1 MQSYTSSSD
10 RLSFTLLFSIIIHAA
25 ILLGVGFN
33 VFSPPQNPPKT
44 SLDITLVKQ
53 QTDEIPEKA
62 DYLAQA
68 NKEGGGEDEQKS
80 PDPAPET
87 PTTKAQQTA
96 NKSRPQ
102 QASQA
107 MPQPVKPVSKPTKV
121 ITQQKA
127 PRKVSSQTKP
137 TIKPEPV
144 ADITPTVK
152 PRISAT
158 ELMSQ
163 TRQEISML
171 EQTRDMS
178 AKAMSKKTK
187 KKRISSS
194 TREYAAAA
202 YLEAWR
208 KKVERIGNLN
218 YPNEAKRKG
227 LNGSLILSVDINPD
241 GSVSPNGIVVSRSSG
256 HKILDDAAV
265 KIVRLAAPYAPIPDN
280 VLKNNDV
287 ITIVRTWKF
296 ETDNGLFAR

>member
-1 MQSYTSSSD
+1 MQSYTTSGD
-10 RLSFTLLFSIIIHAA
+10 RLSFTLLFSIIIHAV

-44 SLDITLVKQ
+44 SIDITLVKQ
-53 QTDEIPEKA
+53 QTDEVPEQA

-68 NKEGGGEDEQKS
+68 NKEGGGEDEKKS
-80 PDPAPET
+80 PDPAHET
-87 PTTKAQQTA
+87 PTTKAQQTT
-96 NKSRPQ
+96 NKSRLQ

-107 MPQPVKPVSKPTKV
+107 MPQPVKPVSKPTNV

-127 PRKVSSQTKP
+127 ERKVSSQTKP
-137 TIKPEPV
+137 TTTPKPV
-144 ADITPTVK
+144 ADITPTAK
-152 PRISAT
+152 PHISAT

-171 EQTRDMS
+171 EQTRDLS
-178 AKAMSKKTK
+178 ASAMSKKTK
-187 KKRISSS
+187 KRRISSS

-218 YPNEAKRKG
+218 YPNEAKRMG
-227 LNGSLILSVDINPD
+227 LNGSLLLSVDINPD

-256 HKILDDAAV
+256 HKVLDDAAV